1 VRKAQVIAGIFWIG
15 LSLFVMLVSSN
26 LGLGK
31 LRNPGPG
38 LMPFVIGLLLLLV
51 SLLFVAQLL
60 LKTHGKGE
68 IGSEAEAPSPTGFW
82 KISILLGSL
91 IAYELLLEKLGYP
104 IGTFLLL
111 SLLLRVTGS
120 KKWIVTLAS
129 SVLISLTSYFLFNF
143 LGLNFP
149 RGFFF

>member
-1 VRKAQVIAGIFWIG
+1 VKKAQVIAGIFWIG

-38 LMPFVIGLLLLLV
+38 LMPFVIGLMLLLV
-51 SLLFVAQLL
+51 SLLFVARLL

-68 IGSEAEAPSPTGFW
+68 IGSEVEAPSPTGYW

-104 IGTFLLL
+104 IATFLLL
-111 SLLLRVTGS
+111 FLLLRVTGS
-120 KKWIVTLAS
+120 KKWIATLVS
-129 SVLISLTSYFLFNF
+129 SGLISLATYFLFNF

-149 RGFFF
+149 RGLLF